1 MLITLHGIIARKF
14 EKELDIP
21 SEIDES
27 FLFDILNTRFNG
39 FRLFI
44 QRQAQKG
51 VFYQT
56 VKLDENYHIVP
67 VICGNIMAL
76 SGVMTSMVGN
86 FLGSFAVGGIMGMIT
101 PAAEMQ
107 NAGAESVV
115 VLQSTRFSALEN
127 VERQGQKVPV
137 GYGRLRIGSKL
148 VMQYK
153 TPIDADRSRE
163 IENTEGYDL
172 QEVEFLNPTASNLT
186 MQAY

>member
-1 MLITLHGIIARKF
+1 MLIKLHGIIAKKF
-14 EKELDIP
+14 KEELDIP

-27 FLFDILNTRFNG
+27 FLFDILNTRFSG
-39 FRLFI
+39 FKLFI

-51 VFYQT
+51 VFYEI
-56 VKLDENYHIVP
+56 VKLDKNYHIVP
-67 VICGNIMAL
+67 IICGNI
-76 SGVMTSMVGN
+76 GVLTGVLTSMIGN
-86 FLGSFAVGGIMGMIT
+86 FLGSAIIGGIMGVIT
-101 PAAEMQ
+101 PAAEQQ

-153 TPIDADRSRE
+153 TPIDANQNRE
-163 IENTEGYDL
+163 IENTNGYDL
-172 QEVEFLNPTASNLT
+172 PEIQYLNPTIPNST

>member
-1 MLITLHGIIARKF
+1 MPIKLHGIIANKF
-14 EKELDIP
+14 KAELDIP

-27 FLFDILNTRFNG
+27 FLFDILNAQFNG
-39 FRLFI
+39 FKLFI

-56 VKLDENYHIVP
+56 VKLDEDYHVVP
-67 VICGNIMAL
+67 VICGNDPSALIGMVGSMA
-76 SGVMTSMVGN
+76 GN
-86 FLGSFAVGGIMGMIT
+86 FLGSFAIGGIMGMMT
-101 PAAEMQ
+101 PDAEQQ

-148 VMQYK
+148 IMQYK
-153 TPIDADRSRE
+153 TPIDIHQNRD
-163 IENTEGYDL
+163 IENTENYDL
-172 QEVEFLNPTASNLT
+172 SETAYLNPTANLT
-186 MQAY
+186 MRAY